1 MEEKGV
7 CHDVVVYNAM
17 IKGYCK
23 FGMMSEA
30 ILCMSSMRKV
40 GCIPDEFTYTTLID
54 GYAKQG
60 NISAALRFLCH
71 MMKRRCSPNVVTYS
85 SLISGYCKIGDMDS
99 AEDLFENMQSEG
111 LFPSV
116 IHYTIIIGSLFK
128 KDEVIK
134 AAAYFESMLLNHCS
148 PNEVTLH
155 YLVNGLTNSM
165 SCIINLTS
173 HSSTV
178 KVHNKSALLD
188 VFKGMVSDGLDPRIS
203 ALNATIFSLC
213 RHNMLE
219 KALNLKDEMANKGY
233 TPDPVTFLSLLYGFC
248 SIGKPSNW
256 RGVLPN
262 EFQQDEF
269 EIIFRYKT
277 LFDQHVVKSVSLE
290 VYRVL
295 QLYAKEF
302 QFIQQPDRRF
312 VCS

>member
-1 MEEKGV
+1 
-7 CHDVVVYNAM
+7 
-17 IKGYCK
+17 
-23 FGMMSEA
+23 
-30 ILCMSSMRKV
+30 
-40 GCIPDEFTYTTLID
+40 
-54 GYAKQG
+54 
-60 NISAALRFLCH
+60 
-71 MMKRRCSPNVVTYS
+71 MMKRRLHPNVVTYS

-99 AEDLFENMQSEG
+99 AEDLFQKMQSIG
-111 LFPSV
+111 LSPNV

-128 KDEVIK
+128 KDEVAK

-165 SCIINLTS
+165 PFIINLTS
-173 HSSTV
+173 SSTV
-178 KVHNKSALLD
+178 KVNNKSALLD

-203 ALNATIFSLC
+203 ALNAIIFSLC

-219 KALNLKDEMANKGY
+219 KALNLKDEMAKKGY
-233 TPDPVTFLSLLYGFC
+233 TPDPVTLLSLLYGFC

-256 RGVLPN
+256 RGILSN
-262 EFQQDEF
+262 KFQQDEF

-295 QLYAKEF
+295 QLCAKEF
-302 QFIQQPDRRF
+302 QFIQQDDQRS
-312 VCS
+312 VYS